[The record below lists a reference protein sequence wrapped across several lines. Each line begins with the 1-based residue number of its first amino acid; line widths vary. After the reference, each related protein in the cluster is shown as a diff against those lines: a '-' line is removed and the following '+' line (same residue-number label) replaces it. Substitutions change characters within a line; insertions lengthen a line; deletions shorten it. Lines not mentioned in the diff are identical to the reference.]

1 MNALKN
7 HSLYGEQSS
16 LGYVFVMANILI
28 YYLNYRYFQV
38 EFLHMLYKLD
48 NVTITTRLAESGQDK
63 VNQVN

>member
-28 YYLNYRYFQV
+28 YYLNYFQV
-38 EFLHMLYKLD
+38 EFFHMLYKLD
-48 NVTITTRLAESGQDK
+48 NVTITTTLAESGQYK
-63 VNQVN
+63 VNPVKN